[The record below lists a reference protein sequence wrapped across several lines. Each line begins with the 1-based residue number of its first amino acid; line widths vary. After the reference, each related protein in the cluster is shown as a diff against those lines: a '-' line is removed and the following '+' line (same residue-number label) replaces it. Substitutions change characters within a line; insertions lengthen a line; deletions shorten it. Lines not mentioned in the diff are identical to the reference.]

1 MNLANRL
8 TVARFVMACAVFAA
22 LLRSRPAFH
31 WTAFFIFGLAIA
43 TDWFDGQIARRMKK
57 VSAFG
62 KVADP
67 IADKVLVLGA
77 LMALERSYPRMV
89 PLWAVFLI
97 LARELLIGGLRVLS
111 AVSNRPVAAEKWGKW
126 KMGFQS
132 FAVLTVIG
140 ILAAME
146 TWPAA
151 APSWTGELVYGLTVM
166 CVAASWSSA
175 YFYYRNSRKLL
186 ETSWS

>member
-8 TVARFVMACAVFAA
+8 TVARFAMACAVFAF
-22 LLRSRPAFH
+22 LLLSRPAFH
-31 WTAFFIFGLAIA
+31 WAAFVLFALAIA
-43 TDWFDGQIARRMKK
+43 TDWFDGQVARRMKI

-77 LMALERSYPRMV
+77 LMALERSHPAMI
-89 PLWAVFLI
+89 PLWAVFII
-97 LARELLIGGLRVLS
+97 LARELLIGGLRVLH
-111 AVSNRPVAAEKWGKW
+111 AVSGRPVAAEKWGKW

-132 FAVLTVIG
+132 FAVLAIIGLLSATETWSGVPLWAG
-140 ILAAME
+140 ILI
-146 TWPAA
+146 
-151 APSWTGELVYGLTVM
+151 YYLTVL
-166 CVAASWSSA
+166 CALASLSSA

-186 ETSWS
+186 ESSWS

>member
-8 TVARFVMACAVFAA
+8 TVARFVMALAVFAA
-22 LLRSRPAFH
+22 LVRERAAFD
-31 WTAFFIFGLAIA
+31 WTAFVLFALALA
-43 TDWFDGQIARRMKK
+43 TDWFDGRLARRMKT

-77 LMALERSYPRMV
+77 LLALERGHPAEI

-97 LARELLIGGLRVLS
+97 LARELLIGGLRVLIGIS
-111 AVSNRPVAAEKWGKW
+111 GRPVSAERWGKW

-132 FAVLTVIG
+132 FAVLGIIG
-140 ILAAME
+140 IMASLE
-146 TWPAA
+146 TWPQIPAWIRIF
-151 APSWTGELVYGLTVM
+151 PYYLTVL
-166 CVAASWSSA
+166 CVIAAWSSA
-175 YFYYRNSRKLL
+175 YFYFKKSRGLL
-186 ETSWS
+186 EKSWS